1 MNQLQVLNV
10 LILFWLTKISGG
22 EGKLATYPACQGLCE
37 CWLDSETVT
46 SMPGEISVDQAAYE
60 IVDGVAD
67 MATTVAASLLSLTP
81 SLT

>member
-22 EGKLATYPACQGLCE
+22 EGKLATYP
-37 CWLDSETVT
+37 VT

-81 SLT
+81 ALT